1 MEKIDPDAPREQT
14 FESYWQ
20 SYIDDARAGDT
31 RAARQVMAVC
41 IRFLRGNDFP
51 ETTGIENRPGFVP
64 EPLSSYLAKTLAAA
78 MAVPSKE
85 VGREMGMGNPE
96 KPPRNEAQ
104 LIEFFDRYSS
114 LVKGEIPKD
123 SARRTQVLKDVARQ
137 MGINP
142 RSAERYWSEDHFG
155 VKEFGLPPPTYEAD
169 ADIHQLL
176 ETIIKHYPLYNRPI
190 KNGNTTRRP
199 ASTYV
204 VKKISSQTNEDFSTV
219 ELCLGAIEDAV
230 ADVFEPPKGGDPDDQ
245 LLADLATFISQ
256 YNSIMNSPVEY
267 ATDTLPRRRKR
278 AVKQIM
284 SHMGKDLPSG
294 KRYWKTL
301 RRAAER
307 IKTASTNYDILD

>member
-1 MEKIDPDAPREQT
+1 
-14 FESYWQ
+14 
-20 SYIDDARAGDT
+20 
-31 RAARQVMAVC
+31 
-41 IRFLRGNDFP
+41 
-51 ETTGIENRPGFVP
+51 
-64 EPLSSYLAKTLAAA
+64 
-78 MAVPSKE
+78 
-85 VGREMGMGNPE
+85 MGMGNPE

-114 LVKGEIPKD
+114 LVKGKIPND
-123 SARRTQVLKDVARQ
+123 PARHAQVLKDVARQ
-137 MGINP
+137 MGIEL

-155 VKEFGLPPPTYEAD
+155 VKEFGLPPPMYEAD
-169 ADIHQLL
+169 ADIHQRL
-176 ETIIKHYPLYNRPI
+176 ETIISHYCSLYNTPI
-190 KNGNTTRRP
+190 KDGNTTRRP
-199 ASTYV
+199 AYSFV
-204 VKKISSQTNEDFSTV
+204 LRKISSQTGEDFSTV